1 MEPLLK
7 DLQFAVWMGA
17 EGGFGSCAG
26 KQGGC
31 SPLPKQVS
39 SFCCRNSCIPGAVRF
54 PLEQGN
60 RVHYGLKGGF
70 LDKPAEDAVDL
81 SSWE

>member
-17 EGGFGSCAG
+17 EGGFGGCAG
-26 KQGGC
+26 KQGEY

-54 PLEQGN
+54 PLELGGT
-60 RVHYGLKGGF
+60 VHRGLMGGF
-70 LDKPAEDAVDL
+70 LDEPAEDTIDL
-81 SSWE
+81 SSWK

>member
-17 EGGFGSCAG
+17 EGGFGGCAG
-26 KQGGC
+26 KQGGY

-54 PLEQGN
+54 PLEQGGT
-60 RVHYGLKGGF
+60 VHRGLMGGF
-70 LDKPAEDAVDL
+70 LDEPAEDTID
-81 SSWE
+81 